1 MLKDFQIASI
11 EAFDN
16 CAEKYENT
24 IGSLNN
30 YNHCYDAMI
39 SLMNTHDRILD
50 LACGPGNVS
59 KYIKAK
65 IDVSVTG
72 YDLAQSM
79 LELAQKNIPDGNF
92 VQQSI
97 IEFEARNKYDWIIN
111 AFGFPFL
118 DPAQRLKSIES
129 CSKALKQ
136 DGFFFLSFMDGN
148 REGYEKP
155 SFAENQSIYF
165 IYHRKQDV
173 VRELQ
178 NNQFELVN
186 EWELDFDIGNGN
198 VLKDVVLIAKK
209 TSSPQ

>member
-1 MLKDFQIASI
+1 MLKDFQLASI

-16 CAEKYENT
+16 CAVKYENT

-39 SLMNTHDRILD
+39 SLMSPQDRILD

-59 KYIKAK
+59 KYIKSK
-65 IDVSVTG
+65 KEVSVTG
-72 YDLAQSM
+72 YDLAPSM
-79 LELAQKNIPDGNF
+79 LELAQKNIPDGEF

-97 IEFEARNKYDWIIN
+97 IAFEVQNPYDWIIN

-129 CSKALKQ
+129 SARAIKPE
-136 DGFFFLSFMDGN
+136 GYIFLSFMDGN

-155 SFAENQSIYF
+155 SFTENQSIYF
-165 IYHRKQDV
+165 IYHSKQDV
-173 VRELQ
+173 VQELQ
-178 NNQFELVN
+178 NNQFELVK
-186 EWELDFDIGNGN
+186 EWELDFDIGDGN
-198 VLKDVVLIAKK
+198 FLKDVVLIAKK